1 MLSYSGRG
9 NLSWR
14 ITSIRLACNCV
25 CERLSQL
32 MVDVGEREREKA
44 HPTVGGTR
52 PMQVDLLWVRK
63 PAQQWKARLTT
74 HTARMLAQLACSREL
89 LSQQAEFLYGFC
101 LSSCPHF
108 PLWRTMTWVCKL
120 KSFFPKLLS
129 AIEFVVAVLI
139 YRRRR
144 VKLEQCMCIC
154 LSFHFFINLS
164 PSVSQTVIK
173 VMKKT
178 KTSRKALLVR
188 RIDLGSEN

>member
-1 MLSYSGRG
+1 M
-9 NLSWR
+9 
-14 ITSIRLACNCV
+14 
-25 CERLSQL
+25 
-32 MVDVGEREREKA
+32 
-44 HPTVGGTR
+44 
-52 PMQVDLLWVRK
+52 
-63 PAQQWKARLTT
+63 
-74 HTARMLAQLACSREL
+74 
-89 LSQQAEFLYGFC
+89 
-101 LSSCPHF
+101 
-108 PLWRTMTWVCKL
+108 CKL

-154 LSFHFFINLS
+154 LSFDFFINLS

-178 KTSRKALLVR
+178 KTSRKALLAR